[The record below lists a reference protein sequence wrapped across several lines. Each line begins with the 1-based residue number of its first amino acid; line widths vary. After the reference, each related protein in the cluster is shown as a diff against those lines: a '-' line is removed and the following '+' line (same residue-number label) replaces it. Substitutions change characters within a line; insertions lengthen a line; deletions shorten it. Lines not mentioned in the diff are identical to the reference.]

1 MPVTVVPGDP
11 RNFKITFPQDL
22 VLLRSLTRGGPM
34 TPRIGHGI
42 DAHRFIPGRPLML
55 GGVLIPYAR
64 GLLGHSDG
72 DAVVHALVDAI
83 LGASG
88 LGDMGRHFPS
98 GDPRWKD
105 TSGCEFLKIVADKAP
120 RGGLDDQPALTSSRS
135 PRSRGWPRISGR
147 CPRRCR
153 KRSVSSPG
161 RSRSGATTTDGMGFS
176 GRSEGIAASA
186 TVLLERR

>member
-1 MPVTVVPGDP
+1 
-11 RNFKITFPQDL
+11 
-22 VLLRSLTRGGPM
+22 M

-55 GGVLIPYAR
+55 GGVLVPYSR

-105 TSGCEFLKIVADKAP
+105 TSGCEFLNIVAEKLREEGWTIASAHVIAIAEEP
-120 RGGLDDQPALTSSRS
+120 RLATHLGPMSAAMSTALGLE
-135 PRSRGWPRISGR
+135 
-147 CPRRCR
+147 
-153 KRSVSSPG
+153 PG
-161 RSRSGATTTDGMGFS
+161 TIAVGATTTDGMGFS
-176 GRSEGIAASA
+176 GRGEGIAASA

>member
-1 MPVTVVPGDP
+1 
-11 RNFKITFPQDL
+11 
-22 VLLRSLTRGGPM
+22 M

-55 GGVLIPYAR
+55 GGVLIPYDR

-83 LGASG
+83 LGAAS
-88 LGDMGRHFPS
+88 LGDMGKHFPS
-98 GDPRWKD
+98 SDPRWKD
-105 TSGCEFLKIVADKAP
+105 TSGCEFLHVVAEKLREEGWMIASAHVVAIAEEPRLAGHLAAMSDAMSKAL
-120 RGGLDDQPALTSSRS
+120 GLEPWTIA
-135 PRSRGWPRISGR
+135 
-147 CPRRCR
+147 
-153 KRSVSSPG
+153 V
-161 RSRSGATTTDGMGFS
+161 GATTTDGMGFS

>member
-1 MPVTVVPGDP
+1 
-11 RNFKITFPQDL
+11 
-22 VLLRSLTRGGPM
+22 M

-42 DAHRFIPGRPLML
+42 DAHRFIPGRHLML
-55 GGVLIPYAR
+55 GGVLIPYSR
-64 GLLGHSDG
+64 GLIGHSDG

-98 GDPRWKD
+98 SDPRWKD
-105 TSGCEFLKIVADKAP
+105 TSGDEFLKVVAEKL
-120 RGGLDDQPALTSSRS
+120 REE
-135 PRSRGWPRISGR
+135 GWT
-147 CPRRCR
+147 
-153 KRSVSSPG
+153 VSSGHVIAIAEEPRLASHLEAMSAAMSAALGLEPG
-161 RSRSGATTTDGMGFS
+161 TIGVGATTTDGMGFS

>member
-1 MPVTVVPGDP
+1 
-11 RNFKITFPQDL
+11 
-22 VLLRSLTRGGPM
+22 M

-55 GGVLIPYAR
+55 GGVLVPYGR

-98 GDPRWKD
+98 GDPRNFKVTFPQD
-105 TSGCEFLKIVADKAP
+105 L
-120 RGGLDDQPALTSSRS
+120 
-135 PRSRGWPRISGR
+135 
-147 CPRRCR
+147 
-153 KRSVSSPG
+153 
-161 RSRSGATTTDGMGFS
+161 
-176 GRSEGIAASA
+176 
-186 TVLLERR
+186 VLLRAMLEESP

>member
-1 MPVTVVPGDP
+1 
-11 RNFKITFPQDL
+11 
-22 VLLRSLTRGGPM
+22 M

-55 GGVLIPYAR
+55 GGVLVPYDR

-83 LGASG
+83 LGAAS
-88 LGDMGRHFPS
+88 LGDMGKHFPS
-98 GDPRWKD
+98 SDPQWKD
-105 TSGCEFLKIVADKAP
+105 TSGCEFLHVVAQKLREEGWMIASAHVIAIAEEPRLSDHLAAMSDAMSKALGLE
-120 RGGLDDQPALTSSRS
+120 RGTIA
-135 PRSRGWPRISGR
+135 
-147 CPRRCR
+147 
-153 KRSVSSPG
+153 V
-161 RSRSGATTTDGMGFS
+161 GATTTDGMGFS

>member
-1 MPVTVVPGDP
+1 
-11 RNFKITFPQDL
+11 
-22 VLLRSLTRGGPM
+22 M

-42 DAHRFIPGRPLML
+42 DAHRFIPGRHLML
-55 GGVLIPYAR
+55 GGVLVPYSR

-88 LGDMGRHFPS
+88 LGDMGKHFPS
-98 GDPRWKD
+98 GDPHWKD
-105 TSGCEFLKIVADKAP
+105 TSGIEFLQVVATKLEEEGWTITSAHVIAIAEEP
-120 RGGLDDQPALTSSRS
+120 RLSPYLQAMSDAMSSALGLE
-135 PRSRGWPRISGR
+135 
-147 CPRRCR
+147 
-153 KRSVSSPG
+153 PG
-161 RSRSGATTTDGMGFS
+161 TIAVGATTTDGMGFS

>member
-1 MPVTVVPGDP
+1 
-11 RNFKITFPQDL
+11 
-22 VLLRSLTRGGPM
+22 M

-42 DAHRFIPGRPLML
+42 DAHRFIPGRHLML
-55 GGVLIPYAR
+55 GGVLIPYSR
-64 GLLGHSDG
+64 GLIGHSDG

-98 GDPRWKD
+98 SDPRWKD
-105 TSGCEFLKIVADKAP
+105 TSGVEFLKVVAEKL
-120 RGGLDDQPALTSSRS
+120 REE
-135 PRSRGWPRISGR
+135 GWT
-147 CPRRCR
+147 
-153 KRSVSSPG
+153 VSSGHVIAIAEEPRLASHLEAMSAAMSAALGLEPG
-161 RSRSGATTTDGMGFS
+161 TIGVGATTTDGMGFS

>member
-1 MPVTVVPGDP
+1 
-11 RNFKITFPQDL
+11 
-22 VLLRSLTRGGPM
+22 M

-42 DAHRFIPGRPLML
+42 DAHRFIPGRHLML
-55 GGVLIPYAR
+55 GGVLVPYSR

-88 LGDMGRHFPS
+88 LGDMGKHFPS
-98 GDPRWKD
+98 GDPHWKD
-105 TSGCEFLKIVADKAP
+105 TSGVEFLKVVATKLKEEGWTITSAHVIAIAEEP
-120 RGGLDDQPALTSSRS
+120 RLSPYLQAMSDAMSSALGLE
-135 PRSRGWPRISGR
+135 
-147 CPRRCR
+147 
-153 KRSVSSPG
+153 PG
-161 RSRSGATTTDGMGFS
+161 TIAVGATTTDGMGFS

>member
-1 MPVTVVPGDP
+1 
-11 RNFKITFPQDL
+11 
-22 VLLRSLTRGGPM
+22 M

-55 GGVLIPYAR
+55 GGVLVPYSR

-105 TSGCEFLKIVADKAP
+105 TSGCEFLKIVADKLREAGWSIASAHVIAIAEEP
-120 RGGLDDQPALTSSRS
+120 RLAAHLGPMSDAMSKALGLE
-135 PRSRGWPRISGR
+135 
-147 CPRRCR
+147 
-153 KRSVSSPG
+153 PG
-161 RSRSGATTTDGMGFS
+161 TIAVGATTTDGMGFS

-186 TVLLERR
+186 TVLLERQ

>member
-1 MPVTVVPGDP
+1 
-11 RNFKITFPQDL
+11 
-22 VLLRSLTRGGPM
+22 M

-42 DAHRFIPGRPLML
+42 DAHRFIPGRHLML
-55 GGVLIPYAR
+55 GGVLVPYSR

-88 LGDMGRHFPS
+88 MGDMGKHFPS
-98 GDPRWKD
+98 GDPHWKD
-105 TSGCEFLKIVADKAP
+105 TSGVEFLKVVATKLDEEGWTITSAHVIAIAEEP
-120 RGGLDDQPALTSSRS
+120 RLSPYLQAMSDAMSSALGLE
-135 PRSRGWPRISGR
+135 
-147 CPRRCR
+147 
-153 KRSVSSPG
+153 PG
-161 RSRSGATTTDGMGFS
+161 TIAVGATTTDGMGFS

>member
-1 MPVTVVPGDP
+1 
-11 RNFKITFPQDL
+11 
-22 VLLRSLTRGGPM
+22 M

-42 DAHRFIPGRPLML
+42 DAHRFIPGRHLML
-55 GGVLIPYAR
+55 GGVLIPYSR

-88 LGDMGRHFPS
+88 LGDMGKHFPS
-98 GDPRWKD
+98 GDPHWKD
-105 TSGCEFLKIVADKAP
+105 TSGVEFLKVVATKLEEEGWVITSAHVIAIAEEP
-120 RGGLDDQPALTSSRS
+120 RLSPHLQAMSDAMSSALGLE
-135 PRSRGWPRISGR
+135 
-147 CPRRCR
+147 
-153 KRSVSSPG
+153 PG
-161 RSRSGATTTDGMGFS
+161 TIAVGATTTDGMGFS

>member
-1 MPVTVVPGDP
+1 
-11 RNFKITFPQDL
+11 
-22 VLLRSLTRGGPM
+22 M
-34 TPRIGHGI
+34 TLRIGHGI

-55 GGVLIPYAR
+55 GGVLVPYGR

-98 GDPRWKD
+98 SDPRWKD
-105 TSGCEFLKIVADKAP
+105 TSGCEFLQVVAEKLRAEGWTITSAHVIAIAEEP
-120 RGGLDDQPALTSSRS
+120 RLAAQLESMSDAMSTALGLE
-135 PRSRGWPRISGR
+135 
-147 CPRRCR
+147 
-153 KRSVSSPG
+153 PG
-161 RSRSGATTTDGMGFS
+161 TIAVGATTTDGMGFS